1 MTRRPAARGRRDDTL
16 RQARELMV
24 GLDELVAPRRRGRR
38 RPPRSVALVAVLI
51 VVAIVVLLLPRLLDG
66 AGGAWP
72 GGDSG
77 PGGAAVPAEVP
88 DGAERAT
95 VERVVDGD
103 TVVVDLD
110 GESERL
116 RLIGVDTPETV
127 APGRP
132 VDCFGPEASAW
143 TTEALPEGATVWLEA
158 DPTQGDVDKYDRLL
172 RFLWT
177 DSGAL
182 VNRELVELGYAR
194 EDTYDEPYRYRDEFV
209 ALEEAAE
216 AQGVGLW
223 GRC

>member
-1 MTRRPAARGRRDDTL
+1 VSARRRPRDPLAEARD
-16 RQARELMV
+16 LMV

-51 VVAIVVLLLPRLLDG
+51 VVAIVVLLVPRLLGG

-72 GGDSG
+72 GGDAG
-77 PGGAAVPAEVP
+77 AGGSAVPAEVP

-110 GESERL
+110 GERERL

-143 TTEALPEGATVWLEA
+143 TTEALPAGAVVWLEA
-158 DPTQGDVDKYDRLL
+158 DPTQADRDRYDRLL
-172 RFLWT
+172 RFVWT

-216 AQGVGLW
+216 AQGAGLW

>member
-1 MTRRPAARGRRDDTL
+1 MTRRPAPRGGRDDTL

-38 RPPRSVALVAVLI
+38 RPPRSVALVAVLV
-51 VVAIVVLLLPRLLDG
+51 VVAIVVLLVPRLLDG
-66 AGGAWP
+66 TGGAWP
-72 GGDSG
+72 GGGTG

-110 GESERL
+110 GESDRL

-143 TTEALPEGATVWLEA
+143 TTEALPAGATVWLEA
-158 DPTQGDVDKYDRLL
+158 DPTQGDRDKYDRLL
-172 RFLWT
+172 RFVWT
-177 DSGAL
+177 DAGAL

-216 AQGVGLW
+216 AEGAGLW

>member
-1 MTRRPAARGRRDDTL
+1 MSARRRPRTPLAEARD
-16 RQARELMV
+16 LMV

-38 RPPRSVALVAVLI
+38 RPSRSVALVAVLI
-51 VVAIVVLLLPRLLDG
+51 VVAIVVLLVPRLLGG
-66 AGGAWP
+66 AGGTWP
-72 GGDSG
+72 GGDAG
-77 PGGAAVPAEVP
+77 AGGSAVPAEVP

-110 GESERL
+110 GERERL

-143 TTEALPEGATVWLEA
+143 TTEALPAGAVVWLEA
-158 DPTQGDVDKYDRLL
+158 DPTQADRDRYDRLL
-172 RFLWT
+172 RFVWT

-216 AQGVGLW
+216 AQGAGLW

>member
-1 MTRRPAARGRRDDTL
+1 MSARRRPRDPLAEARD
-16 RQARELMV
+16 LMV

-38 RPPRSVALVAVLI
+38 RPPRSLALVAVLI
-51 VVAIVVLLLPRLLDG
+51 VVAIAVLVAPRLLG
-66 AGGAWP
+66 AEGGGGA
-72 GGDSG
+72 
-77 PGGAAVPAEVP
+77 GGAAVPASVP
-88 DGAERAT
+88 EGAEPAT

-110 GESERL
+110 GTRERL

-143 TTEALPEGATVWLEA
+143 TTDALPPGATVWLES
-158 DPTQGDVDKYDRLL
+158 DPTQGDRDTYDRLL
-172 RFLWT
+172 RFVWT
-177 DSGAL
+177 DSGEL

-216 AQGVGLW
+216 AQGAGLW